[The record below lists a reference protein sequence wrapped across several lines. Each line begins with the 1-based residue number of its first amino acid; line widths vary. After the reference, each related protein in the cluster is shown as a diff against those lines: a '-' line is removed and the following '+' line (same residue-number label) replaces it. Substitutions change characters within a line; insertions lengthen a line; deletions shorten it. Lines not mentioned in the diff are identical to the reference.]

1 MIIIMEN
8 EQNERMH
15 AFIQGT
21 VQGVGFRF
29 FIYQTGLNLQLYG
42 WVRNRINGNV
52 EILAEGSRE
61 KLDTLLRETRKGP
74 QMAKIVKVDVEW
86 QKSRND
92 LPSFTILQTK

>member
-1 MIIIMEN
+1 MEN
-8 EQNERMH
+8 NQNERLH
-15 AFIQGT
+15 AFVQGS

-52 EILAEGSRE
+52 EILAEGSRD
-61 KLDTLLRETRKGP
+61 KLDTLLREARKGP
-74 QMAKIVKVDVEW
+74 QMAQIDKVDVEW

>member
-1 MIIIMEN
+1 MEN
-8 EQNERMH
+8 KQNERLH
-15 AFIQGT
+15 AFVQGS

-29 FIYQTGLNLQLYG
+29 FVYQTGLNLQLHG

-61 KLDTLLRETRKGP
+61 KLNTLLREIRKGP
-74 QMAKIVKVDVEW
+74 QMAQIVKVDVEW

-92 LPSFTILQTK
+92 LPPFTILQTK

>member
-1 MIIIMEN
+1 MEKK
-8 EQNERMH
+8 QIERMH
-15 AFIQGT
+15 AFVQGT

-61 KLDTLLRETRKGP
+61 KLDILLKETSRGP
-74 QMAKIVKVDVEW
+74 QMAQIDKVDVEW
-86 QKSRND
+86 QKPRND
-92 LPSFTILQTK
+92 LPPFTILQTK

>member
-1 MIIIMEN
+1 MEK
-8 EQNERMH
+8 EQIERMH
-15 AFIQGT
+15 AFVQGT

-61 KLDTLLRETRKGP
+61 KLDILLKETSRGP
-74 QMAKIVKVDVEW
+74 QMAQIDKVDVEW
-86 QKSRND
+86 QKPRND
-92 LPSFTILQTK
+92 LPPFTILQTK

>member
-1 MIIIMEN
+1 MEN
-8 EQNERMH
+8 KQNERLH
-15 AFIQGT
+15 AYVQGR

-61 KLDTLLRETRKGP
+61 KLNTLLRETRKGP
-74 QMAKIVKVDVEW
+74 QMAQIVAVDVEW
-86 QKSRND
+86 QNPRND
-92 LPSFTILQTK
+92 LPPFTILQTK

>member
-1 MIIIMEN
+1 MEN

-92 LPSFTILQTK
+92 LPPFTILQTK

>member
-1 MIIIMEN
+1 MEN
-8 EQNERMH
+8 EQNDRMH
-15 AFIQGT
+15 AFVQGT

-74 QMAKIVKVDVEW
+74 QMAQIDKVDVEW

-92 LPSFTILQTK
+92 LPPFTILQTK

>member
-1 MIIIMEN
+1 MEN
-8 EQNERMH
+8 EQNERIH

-52 EILAEGSRE
+52 EILAEGSRD
-61 KLDTLLRETRKGP
+61 KLDTLLREARKGP
-74 QMAKIVKVDVEW
+74 QMAQIAKVDVEW
-86 QKSRND
+86 QIELS
-92 LPSFTILQTK
+92 

>member
-1 MIIIMEN
+1 MEK
-8 EQNERMH
+8 EQIERMH
-15 AFIQGT
+15 VFVQGT

-61 KLDTLLRETRKGP
+61 KLDILLKETNRGP
-74 QMAKIVKVDVEW
+74 QMAQIDKVDIEW

-92 LPSFTILQTK
+92 LPPFTILQTK

>member
-1 MIIIMEN
+1 MEN
-8 EQNERMH
+8 EQNVRMH
-15 AFIQGT
+15 AFVQGT

-29 FIYQTGLNLQLYG
+29 FIYQTGLNLKLNG

-61 KLDTLLRETRKGP
+61 KLDILLKETSRGP
-74 QMAKIVKVDVEW
+74 QMAQIDKVDVEW

-92 LPSFTILQTK
+92 LPPFTILQTK

>member
-1 MIIIMEN
+1 MEN

-74 QMAKIVKVDVEW
+74 QMAQIDKVDVEW

-92 LPSFTILQTK
+92 LPPFTILQTK

>member
-1 MIIIMEN
+1 MEN
-8 EQNERMH
+8 EQNVRMH
-15 AFIQGT
+15 AFVQGT

-29 FIYQTGLNLQLYG
+29 FIYQTGLNLKLNG

-61 KLDTLLRETRKGP
+61 KLDILLKETSRGP
-74 QMAKIVKVDVEW
+74 QMAQIDKVDVEW

-92 LPSFTILQTK
+92 LPPFTILQTE

>member
-1 MIIIMEN
+1 MEN

-15 AFIQGT
+15 TFIQGT

-92 LPSFTILQTK
+92 LPPFTILQTK

>member
-1 MIIIMEN
+1 MEN

-61 KLDTLLRETRKGP
+61 KLDTLLKETRKGP
-74 QMAKIVKVDVEW
+74 QMAQIVKVDVEW

-92 LPSFTILQTK
+92 LPPFTILQTK

>member
-1 MIIIMEN
+1 MEN
-8 EQNERMH
+8 EQNVRMH
-15 AFIQGT
+15 AFVQGT

-29 FIYQTGLNLQLYG
+29 FIYQTGLNLKLNG

-61 KLDTLLRETRKGP
+61 KLDILLKETRRGP
-74 QMAKIVKVDVEW
+74 QMAQIDKVDVEW

-92 LPSFTILQTK
+92 LPPFTILQTK

>member
-1 MIIIMEN
+1 MEN
-8 EQNERMH
+8 EQNERIH

-52 EILAEGSRE
+52 EILAEGSRD
-61 KLDTLLRETRKGP
+61 KLDTLLKETRKGP
-74 QMAKIVKVDVEW
+74 QMAQIVKVDVEW

-92 LPSFTILQTK
+92 LPPFTILQTK